1 MNKPQYINWIVKE
14 DGVVFEDNYPLFC
27 FRLSYD
33 INDNIFDDWAL
44 HIRRHY
50 LTDDELIEGAALNEL
65 TVEEYLRKFIVPQ
78 KEEPLGSTARSN
90 DISEILFSDLFQ
102 FVLNY
107 EVPRCKQYNRSGKN
121 NSEHGTDIIAYKYF
135 DVANHQPN
143 IKDKLV
149 AIEVKARLTS
159 KEACEA
165 IKDAVTD
172 SKKDEYRLSLTLD
185 YYRKKLRSMGKD
197 EEAKNIARFQQ
208 KVEKPYKTLYVGAAM
223 TSLPSVGN
231 HVIVGIKGSDLEL
244 KTGQYVF
251 YVHGNDLMS
260 LAHKVFER
268 CKK

>member
-27 FRLSYD
+27 FRLSYE

-50 LTDDELIEGAALNEL
+50 LTDDELIEGATLNEL

-90 DISEILFSDLFQ
+90 DISEILFADLFQ

-121 NSEHGTDIIAYKYF
+121 SSEHGTDIIAYKYF
-135 DVANHQPN
+135 EGASQPN

-159 KEACEA
+159 KEACKA
-165 IKDAVTD
+165 IKDAVKD

-185 YYRKKLRSMGKD
+185 YYRKTLRSMGKSD
-197 EEAKNIARFQQ
+197 EAQNIARFQQ
-208 KVEKPYKTLYVGAAM
+208 KVEKPYKVLYVGAAIS
-223 TSLPSVGN
+223 SLPSVNN
-231 HVIVGIKGSDLEL
+231 HVIVGINGSDLEL

-251 YVHGNDLMS
+251 YVHGKDLMS

-268 CKK
+268 CTK